1 MEPLI
6 WSPSLSLGI
15 AEMDKAHQTL
25 IEQLTAIMQAPDHEF
40 TARLQEII
48 RLLEVDF
55 REEEA
60 LMEKIDYRGL
70 RAHRKEHA
78 DLLSTLHHV
87 VPKAMQGEYVL
98 PRQVLNM
105 LPQWFLQH
113 LVKMDAALVRAL
125 NSLNNGSSPVIN
137 NPS

>member
-1 MEPLI
+1 MEPFR

-15 AEMDKAHQTL
+15 AEMDKAHQVL
-25 IEQLTAIMQAPDHEF
+25 IEQLIAIMQAPDHEF
-40 TARLQEII
+40 TSRLQEII
-48 RLLEVDF
+48 RLLEEDF
-55 REEEA
+55 REEEI
-60 LMEKIDYRGL
+60 LMEKISYKGL

-87 VPKAMQGEYVL
+87 VPKAIKGEYVL

-125 NSLNNGSSPVIN
+125 NAINALNSAPEK
-137 NPS
+137 NPA

>member
-15 AEMDKAHQTL
+15 AEMDNAHQVL
-25 IEQLTAIMQAPDHEF
+25 IEQLIAIMQAPDHEF
-40 TARLQEII
+40 TSRLQDII
-48 RLLEVDF
+48 RMLEEDF
-55 REEEA
+55 REEEV
-60 LMEKIDYRGL
+60 LMEKMAYKGL
-70 RAHRKEHA
+70 QVHRKEHA

-125 NSLNNGSSPVIN
+125 NAFHGSSTTPEN
-137 NPS
+137 NPV